1 MAPGVGIGNILI
13 TAWRIF
19 STKSYKRL
27 ERGQRSD
34 GQTNLLV
41 NYKPT
46 IFLELKPV
54 IDIVLLKSI
63 YLEDSLAN

>member
-1 MAPGVGIGNILI
+1 M
-13 TAWRIF
+13 
-19 STKSYKRL
+19 K
-27 ERGQRSD
+27 RSD